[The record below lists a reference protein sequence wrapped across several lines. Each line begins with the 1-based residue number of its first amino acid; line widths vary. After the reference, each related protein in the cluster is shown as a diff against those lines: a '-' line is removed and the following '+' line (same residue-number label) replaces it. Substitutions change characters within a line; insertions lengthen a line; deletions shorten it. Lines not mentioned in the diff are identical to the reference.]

1 METVF
6 RKPPFRK
13 PVETAPHRMQK
24 LAKLPLFMDLHGRC
38 VLVAG
43 NGAAAAWKAEL
54 LAASGADVMLFA
66 DAPGEDM
73 QALLQSGA
81 ADGRLLHQ
89 ACNWHAADFAGP
101 DCSGLALAV
110 IEAEDD
116 AEAAAFR
123 DTAHRHG
130 VLACA
135 IDRPGQSDVQFG
147 SIINRSP
154 IVIGISTDGA
164 APVLGQ
170 AIRRRIEML
179 LPPALTDWAA
189 MAKQLRGKLKD
200 LLPDAA
206 TRRAYWRRW
215 AELAFTAPASEAE
228 ARSLALAHA
237 YQANGAHQ
245 ANGAY
250 PANGFESGGSVTLV
264 GAGPGDAELLT
275 IKAMRALQSA
285 DVILFDD
292 LVSQDVLDLAR
303 REAKRMLVG
312 KRGRRASCKQDD
324 INDLMLRLA
333 RQGKHVVRLK
343 SGDPMIFGRAGEEIE
358 RLRAANIPVRVVP
371 GITAALAA
379 AASLGVSLTHR
390 QAAHSVRF
398 VTGHAK
404 DGSMPAGLDWRG
416 MADPDCTLML
426 YMGGGTAPAIAARL
440 IAEGASPDLPVSA
453 MAAISRPDEA
463 RWHGRLQDL
472 LDWQGSPIDT
482 GAPLLIGI
490 GQVFRQ
496 AATQEG
502 ESAIN
507 AMVNAQTHCIALE
520 NSRFS

>member
-1 METVF
+1 
-6 RKPPFRK
+6 
-13 PVETAPHRMQK
+13 MQK
-24 LAKLPLFMDLHGRC
+24 LAKLPLFMDLHGRR

-43 NGAAAAWKAEL
+43 NGGPAAWKAEL
-54 LAASGADVMLFA
+54 LAASGADVVVLA
-66 DAPGEDM
+66 DAPGEEM
-73 QALLQSGA
+73 QSLLHNGA
-81 ADGRLLHQ
+81 ADGQVLHQ
-89 ACNWHAADFAGP
+89 PRCWQDDDFAGT
-101 DCSGLALAV
+101 ALAV
-110 IEAEDD
+110 IEAQDD
-116 AEAAAFR
+116 AEAERFR
-123 DTAHRHG
+123 MAAHRHG

-135 IDRPGQSDVQFG
+135 IDRPMQSDVQFG
-147 SIINRSP
+147 SIVNRSP

-179 LPPALTDWAA
+179 LPPALADWAA
-189 MAKQLRGKLKD
+189 AAKTLRSRLKAM
-200 LLPDAA
+200 LPDADA
-206 TRRAYWRRW
+206 RRAYWRRW
-215 AELAFTAPASEAE
+215 AELAFAAPAAEAK
-228 ARSLALAHA
+228 ARSLALAHE
-237 YQANGAHQ
+237 YQATGCA
-245 ANGAY
+245 
-250 PANGFESGGSVTLV
+250 SGGSVTLV

-292 LVSQDVLDLAR
+292 LVSQDVLELAR

-333 RQGKHVVRLK
+333 NQGKHVVRLK

-358 RLRAANIPVRVVP
+358 RLRAAGIPVRVVP

-398 VTGHAK
+398 VTGHAR

-463 RWHGRLQDL
+463 RWHGCLRDL
-472 LDWQGSPIDT
+472 LEGCPLNAGENT
-482 GAPLLIGI
+482 AGAPLLIGI

-496 AATQEG
+496 AAAQSRDLAI
-502 ESAIN
+502 SA
-507 AMVNAQTHCIALE
+507 
-520 NSRFS
+520 

>member
-1 METVF
+1 MDMQS

-13 PVETAPHRMQK
+13 PVEAPPHRMQK
-24 LAKLPLFMDLHGRC
+24 LAKLPLFMDLHGRL

-54 LAASGADVMLFA
+54 LAASGADVRLLA
-66 DAPGEDM
+66 AAPGEDI
-73 QALLQSGA
+73 QSLLRTGA

-89 ACNWHAADFAGP
+89 ARSWRDKDFA
-101 DCSGLALAV
+101 GLALAV
-110 IEAEDD
+110 IEAEDE
-116 AEAAAFR
+116 AEAVAFR
-123 DTAHRHG
+123 DAAHRHG
-130 VLACA
+130 VLVCA
-135 IDRPGQSDVQFG
+135 IDRPMQSDVQFG
-147 SIINRSP
+147 SIVNRSP

-179 LPPALTDWAA
+179 LPPALADWAA
-189 MAKQLRGKLKD
+189 MAKRLRGRLKA
-200 LLPDAA
+200 LLPDAQ

-215 AELAFTAPASEAE
+215 AELAFTAPADEAE
-228 ARSLALAHA
+228 ARSLALAHED
-237 YQANGAHQ
+237 QAGGGA
-245 ANGAY
+245 
-250 PANGFESGGSVTLV
+250 VTLV

-292 LVSQDVLDLAR
+292 LVSQDVLELAR

-333 RQGKHVVRLK
+333 QQGKHVVRLK
-343 SGDPMIFGRAGEEIE
+343 SGDPMVFGRAGEEIE
-358 RLRAANIPVRVVP
+358 RLRAAGIPVRVVP

-379 AASLGVSLTHR
+379 AASLGISLTHR

-398 VTGHAK
+398 VTGHAR
-404 DGSMPAGLDWRG
+404 DGSMPADLDWRG

-453 MAAISRPDEA
+453 LAAISRPDEA
-463 RWHGRLQDL
+463 RWHGRLRDL
-472 LDWQGSPIDT
+472 LEGCPLNAGEST
-482 GAPLLIGI
+482 AGAPLLIGI

-496 AATQEG
+496 AATQSRDLAI
-502 ESAIN
+502 SA
-507 AMVNAQTHCIALE
+507 
-520 NSRFS
+520 